1 MIVGISGVI
10 GAGKSTLCEK
20 LLQVLPLI
28 SGEPWRLLKEPVEEN
43 PYLDRFYKD
52 PKRWAFTMQM
62 FLLLKRFEASSGIQA
77 GVNYIQDRTL
87 QEDRIFASLAHIQG
101 LMSDSEFETYEG
113 YYNVLSCKLQKPDLN
128 IYLQVSLEDS
138 ISRIQKRSREA
149 ERELWETQKGKEYLK
164 ALLELY
170 EGNSREQDPRFW
182 KTIEWGSPKDLSKI
196 FDYIMENAQTK
207 KASRVF

>member
-128 IYLQVSLEDS
+128 IYLQVSLETS

-182 KTIEWGSPKDLSKI
+182 KTIEWDSPKDLSKI
-196 FDYIMENAQTK
+196 FDFIMENAQTK
-207 KASRVF
+207 KTSRVF